1 MRSLRWMLGLGLVLA
16 ACRSESLTPVVET
29 DVGTEDSGTPTDA
42 PFVAMDA
49 STRLDACVPSGV
61 ENTAT
66 TCGDNID
73 NDCNG
78 FTDCRDFSCSRNNPA
93 VTFCPDA
100 GTTFRDGSTPRDIGP
115 CTMMGP
121 ENTAAAC
128 TDGLDNDCDGFRDCS
143 DFDCPRTT
151 CPRDGG
157 TSTDRPACDSGGA
170 LENTAA
176 ACTDGI
182 DNDCDGFLDC
192 ADFDCPRTTCPRDGG
207 TAATDRPA
215 CDSGGALENTVAAC
229 TDGIDNDCDGFLD
242 CMDDNC
248 SCIGSCPPG
257 RRAPVGC
264 MCRGTEDNTAA
275 CGDGVDN
282 DCNGFRDCAD
292 FSCSRSTTVT
302 VCRDATVPRD

>member
-16 ACRSESLTPVVET
+16 ACRSESLTPNVDT
-29 DVGTEDSGTPTDA
+29 DVGAEDSGTPTDA
-42 PFVAMDA
+42 PVVAMDA
-49 STRLDACVPSGV
+49 STSLDACVPSGV

-143 DFDCPRTT
+143 
-151 CPRDGG
+151 
-157 TSTDRPACDSGGA
+157 
-170 LENTAA
+170 
-176 ACTDGI
+176 
-182 DNDCDGFLDC
+182 
-192 ADFDCPRTTCPRDGG
+192 DFDCPRTTCPRDGG